1 MAAKQL
7 MGMIETLRRATIAV
21 DSGGFT
27 DGQLLERYVQSH
39 EEAALVT
46 LVQRHGPMVWGVCR
60 RILSR
65 EEDAEDAFQATLL
78 VLVRKAASVVPR
90 EKVANWLYGVA
101 RQTALYARAT
111 AAKRRRREKQMTA
124 MPEPAAQQQ
133 EFWLDLLALLDQE
146 LGCLPE
152 KYREV
157 IVLCDLEGKTRK
169 EAARD
174 LRLPEGTVATRLAT
188 ARTMLGR
195 RLTRHGLALSGGALA
210 AVLSQNVASAG
221 MPNGVASAAI
231 KAATLLAA
239 GQAAPG
245 VISVNAAALAEGVL
259 KTMLLTKLRI
269 ATVVFA
275 MVLVLGAGA
284 TAFTHQVPGETPEG
298 AQAKEKKESERGTL
312 VAQAAAPGS
321 GPAQK
326 KQPHQQRLLR
336 WALAFDTRDGEEYA
350 RQLDALGAFLA
361 VPDRDNQYRVLRDL
375 KHRPA
380 KGEVEDLTRVR
391 RVFWVV
397 NKPESIATLAKAL
410 QLRPVPDHIIVLF
423 PEKVEQELVKK
434 ELAYRGLSE
443 DDIRETRFKVVRH
456 YTVEVES
463 QERLEDRT
471 GTGEA
476 QPQQDARNAVE
487 DLKGE
492 IGALRQRL
500 ERLERRLAALEKR
513 K

>member
-1 MAAKQL
+1 LTPGPARKT
-7 MGMIETLRRATIAV
+7 GPAV
-21 DSGGFT
+21 
-27 DGQLLERYVQSH
+27 
-39 EEAALVT
+39 
-46 LVQRHGPMVWGVCR
+46 PW
-60 RILSR
+60 
-65 EEDAEDAFQATLL
+65 
-78 VLVRKAASVVPR
+78 SVP
-90 EKVANWLYGVA
+90 
-101 RQTALYARAT
+101 
-111 AAKRRRREKQMTA
+111 
-124 MPEPAAQQQ
+124 P
-133 EFWLDLLALLDQE
+133 
-146 LGCLPE
+146 
-152 KYREV
+152 
-157 IVLCDLEGKTRK
+157 
-169 EAARD
+169 
-174 LRLPEGTVATRLAT
+174 
-188 ARTMLGR
+188 
-195 RLTRHGLALSGGALA
+195 
-210 AVLSQNVASAG
+210 
-221 MPNGVASAAI
+221 
-231 KAATLLAA
+231 
-239 GQAAPG
+239 
-245 VISVNAAALAEGVL
+245 
-259 KTMLLTKLRI
+259 
-269 ATVVFA
+269 
-275 MVLVLGAGA
+275 
-284 TAFTHQVPGETPEG
+284 
-298 AQAKEKKESERGTL
+298 
-312 VAQAAAPGS
+312 QAAAPGS
-321 GPAQK
+321 GPGQQ

-350 RQLDALGAFLA
+350 RQLDALGAILA

-443 DDIRETRFKVVRH
+443 DDIRETRFKIVRH

-471 GTGEA
+471 GMGEA
-476 QPQQDARNAVE
+476 QPQQDARNAVQ